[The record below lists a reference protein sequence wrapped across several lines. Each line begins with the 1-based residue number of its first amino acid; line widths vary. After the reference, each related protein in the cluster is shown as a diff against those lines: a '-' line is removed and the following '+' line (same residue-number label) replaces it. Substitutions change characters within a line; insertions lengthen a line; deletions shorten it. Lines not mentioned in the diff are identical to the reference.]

1 VLHHFHWSVILH
13 ALPELA
19 AGLHITLEIT
29 AVALI
34 AGFAWGVVL
43 TVFRLSGIAPLA
55 VLAKAYVTT
64 FRAVPLVMV
73 LLGFYLVVPHI
84 LQSVLHL
91 SADVDIRRVSA
102 LVAFSL
108 FEAAYYSEIIR
119 AGIRSV
125 PKGQANA
132 ALALGMTSSQSMRHI
147 ILPQAFRAAAPLLLT
162 QAIILFQDTSLVY
175 VIGLTDFFTLSS
187 NIGARDGTTVEL
199 TLFAGACYFV
209 VCTTTSA
216 IVKRLQRRLDGG
228 GGVRAFRA
236 SHDLPDATHR
246 TSQLAG

>member
-1 VLHHFHWSVILH
+1 VLHHFHWIAILR

-19 AGLHITLEIT
+19 AGLHITLQIT
-29 AVALI
+29 VIALI
-34 AGFAWGVVL
+34 VGLGWGVIL
-43 TVFRLSGIAPLA
+43 TVFRLSGIAPLSA
-55 VLAKAYVTT
+55 LANAYVTA

-73 LLGFYLVVPHI
+73 LLGFYLVVPQI

-119 AGIRSV
+119 TGIKSV
-125 PKGQANA
+125 PAGQANA
-132 ALALGMTSSQSMRHI
+132 ALALGMTSSQCMRHV

-175 VIGLTDFFTLSS
+175 VIGLSDFFTISS

-199 TLFAGACYFV
+199 TLFAGACYFA
-209 VCTTTSA
+209 VCTATSVL
-216 IVKRLQRRLDGG
+216 VKQWQRRLGQINDGST
-228 GGVRAFRA
+228 RAGQGQSEA
-236 SHDLPDATHR
+236 ETR
-246 TSQLAG
+246 TRQLAG

>member
-1 VLHHFHWSVILH
+1 VLHHFHWMVIAR

-19 AGLHITLEIT
+19 MGLHITLQIT

-34 AGFAWGVVL
+34 AGFVWGVAL
-43 TVFRLSGIAPLA
+43 TVLRLSGVKVLS
-55 VLAKAYVTT
+55 VLANAYVTA

-73 LLGFYLVVPHI
+73 LLGFYLVVPQI

-91 SADVDIRRVSA
+91 SAGVDIRRVSA

-119 AGIRSV
+119 TGIKSV
-125 PKGQANA
+125 PVGQRNA
-132 ALALGMTSSQSMRHI
+132 ALALGMTPNQSMGLV

-175 VIGLTDFFTLSS
+175 VIGLSDFFTISS

-199 TLFAGACYFV
+199 TLFAGVCYFV
-209 VCTTTSA
+209 VCTMTSA
-216 IVKRLQRRLDGG
+216 LVKQVQRRLARSSDGNVIA
-228 GGVRAFRA
+228 VRNRA
-236 SHDLPDATHR
+236 GADAR
-246 TSQLAG
+246 SRQLVG